1 MPLLTLL
8 QQHSYDVSINDAL
21 RRRVEG
27 LNGTA
32 INSNLWTA
40 PIQTFRWMKTKG
52 LVGDNLDAG
61 EIDNLEVAALMNP

>member
-1 MPLLTLL
+1 M
-8 QQHSYDVSINDAL
+8 V
-21 RRRVEG
+21 G

-40 PIQTFRWMKTKG
+40 SIQTFRWMETNG

>member
-1 MPLLTLL
+1 M
-8 QQHSYDVSINDAL
+8 V
-21 RRRVEG
+21 G

-40 PIQTFRWMKTKG
+40 PIQTFRWMETNG